1 MLSLFDIKKILS
13 PSRDYM
19 PEDDFRII
27 QSWAEYDDSSSK
39 TPEER
44 NLDYLCYELEVMN
57 PDTGER
63 THFYKAIKM
72 ARVIRLPANAKQST
86 AFMDMQEQVLA
97 GVHEQN
103 YNLITV
109 IANIIRP
116 VALGLLYLY
125 GVQGVSD
132 SLEEAKAKAHSD
144 FLGFIGMMQGTFRV
158 LEMKNVEAQETEWL
172 REKMYNM
179 DYLTVVRGIPK
190 ANKAGEDAGNRGMG
204 GNNLNPDSQGTLEE
218 MITGMAD
225 YEYVIEILSTPVYM
239 DTLMGWQ
246 RRSQKEMT
254 DWYGQLQ

>member
-103 YNLITV
+103 YNLITI

-116 VALGLLYLY
+116 VALAPLLIEPSSFTVETVTVYRLP
-125 GVQGVSD
+125 S
-132 SLEEAKAKAHSD
+132 AT
-144 FLGFIGMMQGTFRV
+144 GTSTRAEV
-158 LEMKNVEAQETEWL
+158 ASAA
-172 REKMYNM
+172 
-179 DYLTVVRGIPK
+179 TVC
-190 ANKAGEDAGNRGMG
+190 
-204 GNNLNPDSQGTLEE
+204 S
-218 MITGMAD
+218 
-225 YEYVIEILSTPVYM
+225 
-239 DTLMGWQ
+239 
-246 RRSQKEMT
+246 
-254 DWYGQLQ
+254 